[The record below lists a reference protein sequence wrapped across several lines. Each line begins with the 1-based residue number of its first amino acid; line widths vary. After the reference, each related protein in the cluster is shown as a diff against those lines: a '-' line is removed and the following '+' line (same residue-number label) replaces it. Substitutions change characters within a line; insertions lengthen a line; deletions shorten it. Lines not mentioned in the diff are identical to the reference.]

1 MNRKTT
7 LGVVVTFISVWVV
20 AAIGIAALWL
30 IPEARVVAL
39 ALASAALVATLL
51 VRYFGWRGTMQ
62 RRILAEGED
71 AEHFDR
77 AA

>member
-51 VRYFGWRGTMQ
+51 VR
-62 RRILAEGED
+62 
-71 AEHFDR
+71 
-77 AA
+77 